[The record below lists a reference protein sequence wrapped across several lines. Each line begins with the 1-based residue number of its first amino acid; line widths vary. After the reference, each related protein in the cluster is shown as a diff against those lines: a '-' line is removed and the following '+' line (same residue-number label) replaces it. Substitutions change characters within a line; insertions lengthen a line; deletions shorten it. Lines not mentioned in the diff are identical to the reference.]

1 MCSWSCQ
8 LHLPGPG
15 QTVRALTGLP
25 NNPTQATGRALS
37 HRGSYIDYLITFGGP
52 ERPPKTTECTCISH
66 VYLCGC
72 IYVGRGEW
80 YFWWARRPLLTS
92 PSRLPLCA
100 FSQHL
105 SLSLFIYFYPLY
117 LMNPQVRMIAFFWMI
132 LLWEWTKNL
141 GFVGRFVKRKILPH
155 YCCFPWS
162 YEKWI

>member
-1 MCSWSCQ
+1 MFFGEKYTIFLPWKLHHSLNSFPPAIVCSWSCQ

-100 FSQHL
+100 FSQHF
-105 SLSLFIYFYPLY
+105 SLFPSIFFTHFIY
-117 LMNPQVRMIAFFWMI
+117 WI
-132 LLWEWTKNL
+132 LKL
-141 GFVGRFVKRKILPH
+141 G
-155 YCCFPWS
+155 W
-162 YEKWI
+162 